1 MSILERLLGT
11 SCYICGR
18 NLKDEHTVIKLNI
31 EKKQYRSMTV
41 EPERYI
47 CAYCWVT
54 RPLSSASRM
63 KVAL

>member
-1 MSILERLLGT
+1 MSIIERLLGM

-31 EKKQYRSMTV
+31 EKRQDKAMTV
-41 EPERYI
+41 EQERFV

-54 RPLSSASRM
+54 RPLSSVSRM

>member
-1 MSILERLLGT
+1 MTILERLLGI

-18 NLKDEHTVIKLNI
+18 SLKEEHTVIKLSI
-31 EKKQYRSMTV
+31 EKKQNKAMTV